1 MPLSP
6 STSAVAGALR
16 LTVMFGRGLN
26 PPALSRRTYCGS
38 RNTPCAS
45 APVRSAS
52 PISSAHLA
60 ASSRGRPAAASA
72 SLISARIAATGT
84 FDWLIPVPLDRA
96 PFSTPIRPCYRL
108 DGVTIFQGTNRPG
121 ARCAATE
128 IALYA
133 MRGLRGN
140 QAMTDPRIVI
150 VGAGFGGLST
160 AKALAGKPFD
170 VTVIDRHHYHLSQP
184 LLYQVATAGLS
195 PADSAS
201 PIRGIL
207 QRAQN
212 VNVMLGK
219 VSGIDLERR
228 EVLAEGRRVPYD
240 TLVLATGA
248 QHAYFGHGDW
258 AAFAPGLKTIDDAT
272 YIRRRILLAF
282 EKAETETD
290 PAERARLLNFVI
302 VGGGPTGVEMA
313 GAIAELAH
321 RAQAGRTSLEQLGV
335 EVRLGTPVTALDA
348 AGVSVGTERIE
359 ARTVIWGAG
368 VIASPA
374 GQWLGAETDRA
385 GRVKVTPDLSVPG
398 HPDIFVIGDTAAIN
412 DANGNP
418 LPGVAPVAKQQGN
431 YVAALLIARQKGEA
445 TKPFR
450 YRDLG
455 SLATIARKRA
465 ISQMGRFRMTGFFA
479 WLVWCMAHI
488 YYLIG
493 FRNRFVVAISWL
505 WNYITFQRA
514 TRLITGMSGARMQAR
529 RWLGGG

>member
-1 MPLSP
+1 
-6 STSAVAGALR
+6 
-16 LTVMFGRGLN
+16 
-26 PPALSRRTYCGS
+26 
-38 RNTPCAS
+38 
-45 APVRSAS
+45 
-52 PISSAHLA
+52 
-60 ASSRGRPAAASA
+60 
-72 SLISARIAATGT
+72 
-84 FDWLIPVPLDRA
+84 
-96 PFSTPIRPCYRL
+96 
-108 DGVTIFQGTNRPG
+108 
-121 ARCAATE
+121 
-128 IALYA
+128 
-133 MRGLRGN
+133 
-140 QAMTDPRIVI
+140 MTDPRIVI
-150 VGAGFGGLST
+150 VGAGFGGLSA

-170 VTVIDRHHYHLSQP
+170 VTVIDQHNYHLFQP
-184 LLYQVATAGLS
+184 LLYQVATASLS
-195 PADSAS
+195 PAEIAS
-201 PIRGIL
+201 PIRAIL

-228 EVLAEGRRVPYD
+228 EVLAEGRRIPYD
-240 TLVLATGA
+240 SLVLATGA

-313 GAIAELAH
+313 GAIAELAN
-321 RAQAGRTSLEQLGV
+321 RALAEDFRSIDPRSARIILVEAAPRLLTPFDPPLSEAARTSLEQLGV

-348 AGVSVGTERIE
+348 AGVAVGTERIE

-374 GQWLGAETDRA
+374 GQWLGADTDRA
-385 GRVKVTPDLSVPG
+385 GRVKVAPDLSVPG

-431 YVAALLIARQKGEA
+431 YIAALLIARRNGKTVA
-445 TKPFR
+445 PFR

-455 SLATIARKRA
+455 SLATIGRKRA
-465 ISQMGRFRMTGFFA
+465 VIQMGRFKMKGFFA
-479 WLVWCMAHI
+479 WLLWCVAHI

-514 TRLITGMSGARMQAR
+514 TRLITGMSGASMEALPLPEDEKEILR
-529 RWLGGG
+529 RAHDEPRLTPATGPRASAAQ